1 MAKFIDVNGLKAVIK
16 KVNDSIKNKA
26 DKDHEHDVATI
37 DELLSIYDEMQLEVP
52 ATIDD
57 VATSVAAVNVAL
69 NGLKA
74 DVYNQPAGADVNTA
88 DVSDMYV
95 AVALP
100 GDEMYAAAT
109 KEIKDVPQTVKMSVG
124 NNNFLT
130 FDQYKIEG
138 NELKLAIPTMLLDDD
153 GKFELEA
160 AGYKNADIAVAV
172 PDMQEPEV
180 VVKKHATFN
189 AGEYNIAQVGNEV
202 NIELVSTVSTPSW
215 ANSGR
220 LLLLFDFLG
229 ADKVSLINADSTF
242 ITKKIYR
249 TGGEDLG
256 MTGPDNMAAEGEEAK
271 QCLAMYVPVKDV
283 AYDLKYKAILIGSD
297 YKCMNITIHVPAN
310 I

>member
-1 MAKFIDVNGLKAVIK
+1 MAKFIDINGLKAVIK

-37 DELLSIYDEMQLEVP
+37 DELLGIYDEMQLEVP

-57 VATSVAAVNVAL
+57 VTTSAAAVNVAL
-69 NGLKA
+69 KDLKA
-74 DVYNQPAGADVNTA
+74 NVYNQPAGADVNTA

-160 AGYKNADIAVAV
+160 AGYKNADIAVTV

-189 AGEYNIAQVGNEV
+189 AAEYNIVQVGNEV

-242 ITKKIYR
+242 ITKKIYS
-249 TGGEDLG
+249 TGGENLG